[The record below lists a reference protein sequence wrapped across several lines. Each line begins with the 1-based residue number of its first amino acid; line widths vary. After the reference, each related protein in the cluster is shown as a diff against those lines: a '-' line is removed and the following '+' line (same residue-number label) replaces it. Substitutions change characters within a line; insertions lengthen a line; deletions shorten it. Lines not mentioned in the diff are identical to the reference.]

1 MSEARTD
8 MTQARPQ
15 EAAAAEADAASGQ
28 GKHRGQQAASE
39 EPQAPAHGR
48 HRRPSENA
56 S

>member
-8 MTQARPQ
+8 MPQARPQ
-15 EAAAAEADAASGQ
+15 EAAEADATASQ

-48 HRRPSENA
+48 HRRPSEKA

>member
-15 EAAAAEADAASGQ
+15 EAAEADAAAGA

-39 EPQAPAHGR
+39 EPQAPVHGR

>member
-8 MTQARPQ
+8 TTQARSQ
-15 EAAAAEADAASGQ
+15 EAAEADAASAQ

>member
-8 MTQARPQ
+8 TTQARSQ
-15 EAAAAEADAASGQ
+15 EAAEAASAQ

>member
-8 MTQARPQ
+8 MTQARSQ
-15 EAAAAEADAASGQ
+15 EAAEADAASGQ